1 MQPAKKIAIKKM
13 ARFLGWDSLA
23 YDTMPNK
30 DFNIWHFPQE
40 TRAIPATRQVVP
52 NLTVAKVNPE
62 GFERYLET
70 HKQRKL
76 LVDT

>member
-40 TRAIPATRQVVP
+40 TRAISATRQVVP
-52 NLTVAKVNPE
+52 NLSMANVNLE
-62 GFERYLET
+62 DFERYLET
-70 HKQRKL
+70 YRQR
-76 LVDT
+76 

>member
-30 DFNIWHFPQE
+30 DFNEWHFSQE

-52 NLTVAKVNPE
+52 NLSMANVNRE
-62 GFERYLET
+62 DFERYLET
-70 HKQRKL
+70 YRQQ
-76 LVDT
+76 